1 MGVDRVGVPLDVPA
15 GDARALELAE
25 DRAVE
30 DRAVEDRAVEDAAP
44 KADGR
49 RDVVALIDVVN
60 CF

>member
-30 DRAVEDRAVEDAAP
+30 DAAP

-60 CF
+60 CL